1 MAKLLWHELRDY
13 PLPTSHTHLHL
24 QAQVGSLRENT
35 RIGIWAF
42 HLKKTHLFLAG
53 CQPWCLHQQHTPAF
67 PSTRS
72 SSEAA
77 ASLHDEPPPHP
88 TTTAQLNQASP
99 PEKLWIKSHPHNIW
113 VLWTPNPKP
122 FHSSAPSHQSSP
134 GGSDSLPFLQTVSL
148 GAFQSVDLQT
158 FKSHFPCCLLCSPPL
173 PTPPC
178 THQYWHCWI
187 N

>member
-1 MAKLLWHELRDY
+1 MSLETTLS
-13 PLPTSHTHLHL
+13 PLHTHTCIYRHRWVLWGKTL
-24 QAQVGSLRENT
+24 KLEFGFSTSKNT
-35 RIGIWAF
+35 P
-42 HLKKTHLFLAG
+42 LVAG

-67 PSTRS
+67 PSTR
-72 SSEAA
+72 EAA
-77 ASLHDEPPPHP
+77 TSLHDEPPPHP